1 MTPVR
6 WFLLFSVLLLVMPG
20 TPRAAEERTPLS
32 ISADSLEV
40 NRKDR
45 VAVYRGN
52 VAANDKGRGLSIQA
66 DQIEFF
72 FDEKMEEVER
82 ALATGNVR
90 IAYGERRGVAQRAE
104 YFPGDNRAVL
114 LGHPR
119 VWQDSDVV
127 TGCKITLL
135 MREDRSQV
143 DGCEGERVNA
153 VLYPKRG
160 GEPQRAPTKP
170 TKR

>member
-1 MTPVR
+1 MTSTR
-6 WFLLFSVLLLVMPG
+6 WLLVLIALLGALPG
-20 TPRAAEERTPLS
+20 LARAAAERTPLT
-32 ISADSLEV
+32 ISADSLEI

-52 VAANDKGRGLSIQA
+52 VAANDKGRGLNIQA
-66 DQIEFF
+66 EQIEFF

-82 ALATGNVR
+82 ALASGNVR
-90 IAYGERRGVAQRAE
+90 IAYGERRGIAQRAE
-104 YFPGDNRAVL
+104 YFPGENRAVL

-135 MREDRSQV
+135 LREDRSQV

-160 GEPQRAPTKP
+160 GGAERVPT
-170 TKR
+170 RR

>member
-1 MTPVR
+1 MTPTR
-6 WFLLFSVLLLVMPG
+6 WLLLAAALLAAMPG
-20 TPRAAEERTPLS
+20 TLPAAEVRTPLT
-32 ISADSLEV
+32 ISADTLEIS
-40 NRKDR
+40 RKDR
-45 VAVYRGN
+45 MAVYRGN
-52 VAANDKGRGLSIQA
+52 VAASDKGRGLSIQA

-72 FDEKMEEVER
+72 FDERMEEVER

-90 IAYGERRGVAQRAE
+90 IAYGERRGVAERAE
-104 YFPGDNRAVL
+104 YFPGENRAVL

-119 VWQDSDVV
+119 VWQDSDQV

-160 GEPQRAPTKP
+160 GVTERVPT
-170 TKR
+170 RR

>member
-1 MTPVR
+1 MTPTR
-6 WFLLFSVLLLVMPG
+6 WLLVLGALLLSLPG
-20 TPRAAEERTPLS
+20 MARAAEERTPLT
-32 ISADSLEV
+32 ISSDSLEI

-52 VAANDKGRGLSIQA
+52 VSANDKGRGLSIQA

-72 FDEKMEEVER
+72 FDEKMEEVDR

-135 MREDRSQV
+135 LREDRSQV

-153 VLYPKRG
+153 VVYPKRVG
-160 GEPQRAPTKP
+160 GPERPPSR
-170 TKR
+170 R